1 MDRIK
6 YQLKGSGTISATQYN
21 YHARLP
27 KNVKTYDKYDNDIND
42 SLFYEITCAKC
53 GHRVHQHA
61 ILSKDDNSQIVCVGQ
76 WIIEDEYGN
85 GDSVM
90 SENDFEEK
98 YEIFKY

>member
-1 MDRIK
+1 MDRIQ

-21 YHARLP
+21 YGVRLP
-27 KNVKTYDKYDNDIND
+27 KNVKYYDQDGDDIND
-42 SLFYEITCAKC
+42 PLFYEITCAKC
-53 GHRVHQHA
+53 RHRVHQHA

-76 WIIEDEYGN
+76 WIIEDKDGN

-98 YEIFKY
+98 YEIFKS